1 MDVNERC
8 VNSRLNED
16 VLIDTAITLLSA
28 YIYIHYRKQF
38 SFNSHI
44 ATQIVLLPC
53 NVYIICIQ

>member
-28 YIYIHYRKQF
+28 YIYIDYKKQF

-44 ATQIVLLPC
+44 ATQIV
-53 NVYIICIQ
+53 